1 MKRLKDWRTWASL
14 LAVLVT
20 FLVGYIALPISVQDF
35 AHEKNHSLLVLD
47 RNGRLLREVLSSEF
61 ASSRPVLLKEVP
73 PMLIQATIATEDKH
87 FYEHIGIDFG
97 ALLRALWQNVCAMK
111 VVSGASTITQQT
123 ARLLLGAK
131 RGFFSKL
138 QVMLYALRLEAHW
151 SKEEILE
158 AYLNRMPFGNQCFG
172 IGAAAEFYFQKS
184 PAQLTLAECAL
195 LAGLPQSPTTYD
207 PLRNF
212 ELARKRQEEVLRR
225 MLANGFI
232 SESEYRDALL
242 QPIDFAE
249 TKRAFHAPH
258 FVEYV
263 LKQSLPNDAKA
274 LITTLDLELQEAC
287 EQLAKSHL
295 QRLKRNRVTNTAL
308 VVMENR
314 TGEILAMVGSAD
326 YFNAEIDGQYNV
338 ATGARQPGSAL
349 KPFTYALSLEG
360 DFTPAT
366 LLPDLPL
373 PFQVQGRYDDSRET
387 GVEMFFPQNFDKKF
401 HGAVRLREAL
411 ACSYNITAV
420 KALEHIGIESLY
432 NLLKRLDFT
441 TLHREAKFYGLGLT
455 LGNSDVRL
463 VEMVRA
469 YSVFARGG
477 KMIHESALKAIL
489 KENGD
494 TVKIPTTNQTS
505 KDIFSPQVAY
515 LIADILSDN
524 AARRASF
531 GANSVL
537 RFPFAVACKTGTTK
551 DYRDNWTFGVSEDF
565 TVGVWSGN
573 SNNEPMR
580 GISGVDGAG
589 GLMHDVMMLLSKRYP
604 ERLGFHKAS
613 FDMPSGIR
621 VLRVCPISGELEG
634 EACEATIEEK
644 FIVGKEPKRRCA
656 FHKRLQIDVR
666 NGLLATPATPRQYVR
681 EKVFVDYPALYRE
694 WAESQHKEL
703 PPRAFSTIESDSL
716 RLMLSEASQQ
726 AIEILFPKSGMTFA
740 LDGTLRTEF
749 QRIFFSA
756 NAPTS
761 ADKIQ
766 WKLNGEVIGACAPN
780 EKFSWQLQAGSFELE
795 AVAGLF
801 KSPTIKFTVVK

>member
-1 MKRLKDWRTWASL
+1 MKRLKEWRTWASL
-14 LAVLVT
+14 IALLVT
-20 FLVGYIALPISVQDF
+20 LLVGYIALPVSTQDF
-35 AHEKNHSLLVLD
+35 AHEKNHSLVVLD
-47 RNGRLLREVLSSEF
+47 RNGRLLREVLSSEY
-61 ASSRPVLLKEVP
+61 ASSRPVVLKEVP
-73 PMLIQATIATEDKH
+73 PMLIHATVATEDKH
-87 FYEHIGIDFG
+87 FYTHIGIDFG
-97 ALLRALWQNVCAMK
+97 AVLRALWQNVRAMK

-123 ARLLLGAK
+123 ARLLLGAE

-138 QVMLYALRLEAHW
+138 QVMLFALRLEAHW

-158 AYLNRMPFGNQCFG
+158 AYLNRAPFGNQCFG

-184 PAQLTLAECAL
+184 PSQLTLAECAL

-207 PLRNF
+207 PLRHF
-212 ELARKRQEEVLRR
+212 ERARKRQEEVLRR
-225 MLANGFI
+225 MVANGLI
-232 SESEYRDALL
+232 SESDYRDALL

-263 LKQSLPNDAKA
+263 LKQSLPNGAKA

-287 EQLAKSHL
+287 EQLAKLHL
-295 QRLKRNRVTNTAL
+295 QRLKRNRITNTAL

-314 TGEILAMVGSAD
+314 TGEILAMLGSAD

-349 KPFTYALSLEG
+349 KPFTYALSLER
-360 DFTPAT
+360 DYTPAT

-373 PFQVQGRYDDSRET
+373 TFQVQGRYDESQET
-387 GVEMFFPQNFDKKF
+387 SMEMFFPQNFDKKF

-420 KALEHIGIESLY
+420 KVLEHIGVESLY

-441 TLHREAKFYGLGLT
+441 TLQREAKFYGLGLT
-455 LGNSDVRL
+455 LGNCDVRL

-469 YSVFARGG
+469 YSVFARSG
-477 KMIHESALKAIL
+477 KLIRESVLKAII
-489 KENGD
+489 KHNSD
-494 TVKIPTTNQTS
+494 TLNVTTAQTS
-505 KDIFSPQVAY
+505 KEIFSPQVAY

-524 AARRASF
+524 VARRKSF

-604 ERLGFHKAS
+604 ERVGFHKAS

-644 FIVGKEPKRRCA
+644 FIAGKEPKRRCS
-656 FHKRLQIDVR
+656 FHKRVQIDVR
-666 NGLLATPATPRQYVR
+666 NGLLATPVTPRQFVR

-703 PPRAFSTIESDSL
+703 PPRAFSTIESDSM

-726 AIEILFPKSGMTFA
+726 AVEILFPKSGMIFA
-740 LDGTLRTEF
+740 LDGTLRAEF
-749 QRIFFSA
+749 QRVLFSA

-761 ADKIQ
+761 AEKIQ
-766 WKLNGEVIGACAPN
+766 WKLNGEVIGECAPN
-780 EKFSWQLQAGSFELE
+780 EKFSWQLQAGKFELE
-795 AVAGLF
+795 AIAGQ
-801 KSPTIKFTVVK
+801 SRSSTVQFTVLK